1 MKIKSFPFEVKVDL
15 EKNEFEGYASTFGN
29 TDLVGDIVEKGA
41 FKKTIQE
48 RMPKNLIKVLWQHYD
63 PMGVPK
69 HMEEDSKGLYVV
81 AKVSKTRENED
92 RLQLMKDGVVDRLS
106 IGYDV
111 VKREVDDSAKDRT
124 VRLKELK
131 LYEFSPVTF
140 PANEEAVITGVK
152 NMELEGLLKRIPQ
165 LEQYL
170 KTGCTFPTVNRQAV
184 EAAIKALQAL
194 LVTFEEPGEPTPKG
208 QEPPML
214 DGIDPDEFQSVLSEL
229 RNYRKLTFGG

>member
-1 MKIKSFPFEVKVDL
+1 MEIKSFPFEAKVDL
-15 EKNEFEGYASTFGN
+15 DKNEFEGYASTFGN
-29 TDLVGDIVEKGA
+29 RDLVGDIVEKGA
-41 FKKTIQE
+41 FAKTIQE
-48 RMPKNLIKVLWQHYD
+48 RLPKGLVKVLWQHYD
-63 PMGVPK
+63 PMGLPK

-81 AKVSKTRENED
+81 AKVSKTNENQD

-170 KTGCTFPTVNRQAV
+170 KAGHSLTTASRQRI
-184 EAAIKALQAL
+184 EDAIKALQAL
-194 LVTFEEPGEPTPKG
+194 LVTFKEPEKSTPKG
-208 QEPPML
+208 QEPLQL
-214 DGIDPDEFQSVLSEL
+214 DGIDPDEFQSVLSDL
-229 RNYRKLTFGG
+229 RAYRKMTFGG